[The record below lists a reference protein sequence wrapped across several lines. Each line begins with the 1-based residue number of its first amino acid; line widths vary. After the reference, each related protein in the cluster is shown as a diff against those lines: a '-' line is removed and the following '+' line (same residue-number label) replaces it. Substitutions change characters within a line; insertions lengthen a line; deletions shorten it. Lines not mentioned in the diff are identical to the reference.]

1 MSAGECG
8 NLTLGVVSTGKY
20 FAPKIVAL
28 LREAM
33 PDVGVQLVVGNRNET
48 IERLARGEVDLCIMG
63 RPPRIPL
70 GGAVTFAEHPHVLV
84 AAPDHPL
91 AHRRLVG
98 SAELLDERFVLREE
112 GSGTRIMAE
121 RFLDE
126 IGKGRIFETY
136 EMGSNETIKQAV
148 MAGLGI
154 AVLSAHTVAN
164 ELETG
169 RLVALDVPGFPI
181 IRHWFI
187 VSPAHV
193 LETPIA
199 ARVRD
204 WLVEHSAEFIP
215 RVPLK
220 LAPAGQ
226 PFGG

>member
-33 PDVGVQLVVGNRNET
+33 PDVSVQLVIGNRTDT
-48 IERLARGEVDLCIMG
+48 IARLARGELDLCIMG
-63 RPPRIPL
+63 RPPRLPL
-70 GGAVTFAEHPHVLV
+70 GGASTFAEHPHVLV

-91 AHRRLVG
+91 ARRRLVG
-98 SAELLDERFVLREE
+98 SAELLEERFVLREE

-154 AVLSAHTVAN
+154 AVLSAHTVAH

-193 LETPIA
+193 HETPIA

-204 WLVEHSAEFIP
+204 WLAENSAAFMPQVQGES
-215 RVPLK
+215 
-220 LAPAGQ
+220 APG
-226 PFGG
+226 